1 MELKGGDTMININME
16 VKMPDLDPQQISLF
30 DISKYSSR
38 KLRGHYKK
46 KEIKEE
52 RLNPYLEI
60 AQIYSQ
66 LANYLPIPIFTNG
79 QEVFNYEYMRLWY
92 SQYNYESYIY
102 QGEKY
107 EGEEFKIIGAE
118 LKGTETMFITER
130 LALHKKLLQL
140 VKDGMNIQEAAHRL
154 QPIINKIMTEELM
167 FKGEWDE

>member
-16 VKMPDLDPQQISLF
+16 VTMPDLDPQQISLF

-102 QGEKY
+102 QGEEY

-130 LALHKKLLQL
+130 LLLHRKLLQL
-140 VKDGMNIQEAAHRL
+140 VLAGVNIQEAAAKL
-154 QPIINKIMTEELM
+154 QPIIKRINEENIILEEYN
-167 FKGEWDE
+167 G